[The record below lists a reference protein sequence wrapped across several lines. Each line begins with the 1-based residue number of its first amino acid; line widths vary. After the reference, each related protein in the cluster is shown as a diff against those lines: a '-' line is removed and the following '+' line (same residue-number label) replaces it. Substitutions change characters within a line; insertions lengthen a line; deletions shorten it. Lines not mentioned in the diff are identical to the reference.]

1 MLPQSQARRDRE
13 ARQFAVASVTR
24 NGAGDITSTKEVPE
38 RDPFKP
44 TDGMYTKARSTLV
57 DAEGNVIQTW
67 HKETAED
74 ALRHEAMLEAVEE
87 MKLNLPRAPWVPMPV
102 DKTDDD
108 FLAGYPVGD
117 HHMGMLAWKH
127 EVGASYDLSIGED
140 LLDRAGQHLTATM
153 FPATYALVAFL
164 GDFVHY
170 DSMVPVTPQ
179 SKNQL
184 DNEGRA
190 SKMVRAAMRTM
201 RRLIEQA
208 AERHKFVHVIIEFG
222 NHDPYSTLWLMEAFR
237 IKYEDNPRIT
247 IDCSPGY
254 YHYHRFGKNLIGTN
268 HGDKAK
274 LPALPGIMA
283 QDRAED
289 WGQTKHRVIW
299 TGHIHSQKVFDF
311 PGVTVESF
319 RILAPTDAWAHQM
332 GYRSERDMKAI
343 LFHKDYGEVARYVF
357 NPSMLVKE

>member
-1 MLPQSQARRDRE
+1 MTDIDEAIRRF
-13 ARQFAVASVTR
+13 QVASQTDQRDEEGNLTGQTIKYVPQ
-24 NGAGDITSTKEVPE
+24 KEPHVP
-38 RDPFKP
+38 PS
-44 TDGMYTKARSTLV
+44 GMHETGRSDFL
-57 DAEGNVIQTW
+57 DAEGNV
-67 HKETAED
+67 TAQWKKYSAD
-74 ALRHEAMLEAVEE
+74 EAARQANLAEAIEE
-87 MKLNLPRAPWVPMPV
+87 LKLNLPRAPFVPMPV
-102 DKTDDD
+102 EMTDDD

-117 HHMGMLAWKH
+117 HHMGMLAWKY
-127 EVGASYDLSIGED
+127 EVGASYDLEIGED
-140 LLDRAGQHLTATM
+140 LLDRAGQHLTVTM
-153 FPATYALVAFL
+153 FPATHALVAFL

-208 AERHKFVHVIIEFG
+208 AERHQFVHVIIEFG

-247 IDCSPGY
+247 IDCGPGF

-274 LPALPGIMA
+274 YPQLPGIMA
-283 QDRAED
+283 QDRAAD
-289 WGQTKHRVIW
+289 WGETTHRVIW
-299 TGHIHSQKVFDF
+299 TGHVHSQKVFDF

-343 LFHKDYGEVARYVF
+343 LFHKDYGEVARYSF
-357 NPSMLVKE
+357 NPEMLT

>member
-13 ARQFAVASVTR
+13 ARQFQVASVTR
-24 NGAGDITSTKEVPE
+24 NGDGVVTSTKEVPE
-38 RDPFKP
+38 RRDYAHPE
-44 TDGMYTKARSTLV
+44 GMVTKGRSTLV
-57 DAEGNVIQTW
+57 DAEGKVIQTW
-67 HKETAED
+67 IKQSAED
-74 ALRHEAMLEAVEE
+74 AAHQANLAEAIEE
-87 MKLNLPRAPWVPMPV
+87 LKLNLPRAPFIPMPV
-102 DKTDDD
+102 EMTDDD

-153 FPATYALVAFL
+153 FPATHALVAFL

-247 IDCSPGY
+247 IDCGPGF

-274 LPALPGIMA
+274 MEKLPLIMA
-283 QDRAED
+283 TDRAKD
-289 WGQTKHRVIW
+289 WGDTEHRVIW
-299 TGHIHSQKVFDF
+299 TGHIHQQKVFDLT
-311 PGVTVESF
+311 GCYVESF
-319 RILAPTDAWAHQM
+319 RVLAPNDAWAHQM
-332 GYRSERDMKAI
+332 GYRSARDMKAV
-343 LFHKDYGEVARYVF
+343 LFHKDYGEVARYSF
-357 NPSMLVKE
+357 NPEMLT